1 MSEMTNEGTMEIGDF
16 HNRGGWYFKRLSDGG
31 VRIRKTLTPY
41 INSPV
46 EHEHIIRSNEWASV
60 IAHVSK
66 YGESSESYS
75 GAESFHDGADFKAAF
90 HRLMGLLQ
98 TALGAESDAEPLSV
112 IDKVTDLRSR
122 LESAE
127 RDTAR
132 IEWLESHAGL
142 VAGDLTP
149 ETPCR
154 DAAFGWV
161 KIPRFGDPQ
170 RALRDAID
178 AALAQSP
185 SNQGKTNG

>member
-127 RDTAR
+127 ADSKRLDRVEQERLSVEFWIIDADGTLECNVRDPDD
-132 IEWLESHAGL
+132 EF
-142 VAGDLTP
+142 VATGKT
-149 ETPCR
+149 
-154 DAAFGWV
+154 
-161 KIPRFGDPQ
+161 
-170 RALRDAID
+170 LRDAID
-178 AALAQSP
+178 AAQSP